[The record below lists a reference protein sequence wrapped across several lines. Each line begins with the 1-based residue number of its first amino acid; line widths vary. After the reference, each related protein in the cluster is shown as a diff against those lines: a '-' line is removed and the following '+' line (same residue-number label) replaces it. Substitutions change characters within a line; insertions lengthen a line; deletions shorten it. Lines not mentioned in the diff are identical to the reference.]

1 MKSYLPKP
9 YSIQLHLLI
18 VIGAIVLLAP
28 SPTSG
33 LFAQLFNSC
42 FGEKKC
48 GFLGLSVAMYS
59 IQEGTDEC
67 IESCVFFRASGLQCG
82 GCPIVKNEDID
93 GVGYDIYLD
102 LVSIPAADA
111 VFFTNARERWQT
123 IITGDLVNVENAT
136 SLSVSSGCRLPAV
149 IDDVYICAA
158 YKRIDGRGGLVGIAG
173 PTFLRPADLLT
184 ITGEMQFDRSDIG
197 DLKAGSTFNTVI
209 LHEMGHILGTSHLV

>member
-42 FGEKKC
+42 FGGKQC
-48 GFLGLSVAMYS
+48 GFLGLSVAMYR

-67 IESCVFFRASGLQCG
+67 VESCVFFRSSGLQCG
-82 GCPIVKNEDID
+82 GCPIVKNEDVD
-93 GVGYDIYLD
+93 GTGYDIYLD
-102 LVSIPAADA
+102 LVNVPAADA

-123 IITGDLVNVENAT
+123 IITGDLVDEAST

-158 YKRIDGRGGLVGIAG
+158 YNRIDGRGRILGSAG
-173 PTFLRPADLLT
+173 PTYIRTADLLT

-197 DLKAGSTFNTVI
+197 DLQAGGNFNTVI
-209 LHEMGHILGTSHLV
+209 LHEMGHILGTSRLV